1 LKIPA
6 RLLLLILALS
16 TFLAAQDGNVRGTI
30 SVLHAKRE
38 FSNGDVVVSLTGTAA
53 KGPVAPGPMARLLQK
68 DKRFT
73 PHVVA
78 VTVGTAI
85 EFPNRDPFFH
95 DVFSLYHGK
104 PFDLGLYE
112 SGSARSV
119 RFTRPGVSY
128 IFCNIHPD
136 MSAVVVALPTPYFA
150 VSARDGSFHIDH
162 VPPGKYKVELWYEL
176 ASPPDLTSLSREVEI
191 TSGENVLPALTLH
204 ASDSHSDHLN
214 KYGEPYPLDKG
225 SKY

>member
-1 LKIPA
+1 MLI
-6 RLLLLILALS
+6 LLLTS
-16 TFLAAQDGNVRGTI
+16 FLTAQETNVRGTV
-30 SVLHAKRE
+30 SVVHDKRE
-38 FSNGDVVVSLTGTAA
+38 FSNGDVVVSLTAIAA
-53 KGPVAPGPMARLLQK
+53 KEPAVPGPMARLLQK

-119 RFTRPGVSY
+119 RFTKPGVSY

-136 MSAVVVALPTPYFA
+136 MSAVVVALPTPFFA
-150 VSARDGSFHIDH
+150 LSARDGSFHIDH
-162 VPPGKYKVELWYEL
+162 VPPGKYKLEVWYEL
-176 ASPPDLTSLSREVEI
+176 ASSTELASLTREVEI
-191 TSGENVLPALTLH
+191 PSAEDVLPAITLH

>member
-1 LKIPA
+1 
-6 RLLLLILALS
+6 
-16 TFLAAQDGNVRGTI
+16 
-30 SVLHAKRE
+30 
-38 FSNGDVVVSLTGTAA
+38 VSLTATGG
-53 KGPVAPGPMARLLQK
+53 KEPVAPGSMARLLQK

-119 RFTRPGVSY
+119 RFTKPGVSY

-150 VSARDGSFHIDH
+150 LSARDGSFHIDH
-162 VPPGKYKVELWYEL
+162 VPAGRYKLEVWYEL
-176 ASPPDLTSLSREVEI
+176 ASPIELASLTHEVEI
-191 TSGENVLPALTLH
+191 TSGDNVLPAITLH

>member
-1 LKIPA
+1 MVVLT
-6 RLLLLILALS
+6 LS
-16 TFLAAQDGNVRGTI
+16 TLLTAQEGTVRGI
-30 SVLHAKRE
+30 VNVLHAKRE
-38 FSNGDVVVSLTGTAA
+38 FNNGDVVVSLTSTAA
-53 KGPVAPGPMARLLQK
+53 REPVAPGPMARLLQK

-119 RFTRPGVSY
+119 RFTKSGVSY

-150 VSARDGSFHIDH
+150 LSARDGSFHIDH
-162 VPPGKYKVELWYEL
+162 VPPGRYKLEVWYEL
-176 ASPPDLTSLSREVEI
+176 ASQAELTSQTREVEI
-191 TSGENVLPALTLH
+191 TSAENALPALTLH

>member
-1 LKIPA
+1 MM
-6 RLLLLILALS
+6 ILALS
-16 TFLAAQDGNVRGTI
+16 TLLTAQEGTVRGTVNVI
-30 SVLHAKRE
+30 HAKRE
-38 FSNGDVVVSLTGTAA
+38 FSNGDVVVSLTSTAA
-53 KGPVAPGPMARLLQK
+53 REPVAPGPMARLLQK

-119 RFTRPGVSY
+119 RFTKPGVSY

-136 MSAVVVALPTPYFA
+136 MSAVVVALPTSYFA
-150 VSARDGSFHIDH
+150 LSARDGTFHIDH
-162 VPPGKYKVELWYEL
+162 VPAGKYKLEVWYEL
-176 ASPPDLTSLSREVEI
+176 ASQAELTSLTREVEI
-191 TSGENVLPALTLH
+191 TTAQDVLPAITLH

>member
-1 LKIPA
+1 MNTPG
-6 RLLLLILALS
+6 LLAMLILALG
-16 TFLAAQDGNVRGTI
+16 TLLAAQDGMVHGT
-30 SVLHAKRE
+30 VNAVHANRE
-38 FSNGDVVVSLTGTAA
+38 FNSGDVLVSLTSIAA
-53 KGPVAPGPMARLLQK
+53 KEPVSPGPMARLLQK

-119 RFTRPGVSY
+119 RFTKPGCL
-128 IFCNIHPD
+128 IF
-136 MSAVVVALPTPYFA
+136 SATFIP
-150 VSARDGSFHIDH
+150 I
-162 VPPGKYKVELWYEL
+162 
-176 ASPPDLTSLSREVEI
+176 
-191 TSGENVLPALTLH
+191 
-204 ASDSHSDHLN
+204 
-214 KYGEPYPLDKG
+214 
-225 SKY
+225 